1 MPAALPRPMK
11 GREPMIGTEGTA
23 GGVAPSTEGGVDAM
37 RTMLLQR
44 RHEGLSA
51 FLAPSSLS
59 SNNMKGRSE
68 PGNPL
73 SPDEAPR
80 SLCAVS

>member
-1 MPAALPRPMK
+1 
-11 GREPMIGTEGTA
+11 MIGTEGTA

-51 FLAPSSLS
+51 FLAPSSRGKPRTVLPDLGLPRMEVGPAAELEPQ
-59 SNNMKGRSE
+59 NVFRSC
-68 PGNPL
+68 G
-73 SPDEAPR
+73 
-80 SLCAVS
+80 